1 MKDTIICLVGESGS
15 GKTTVARALKKH
27 QKENI
32 TIIEQ
37 DAYYKNREDLTY
49 EERCLL
55 NYDHPNAFDTELL
68 CEHLKKLIE
77 GKAIEKPIYDFS
89 RHLRKKETIS
99 VKPCPLI
106 ILEGILILENKK
118 LRDLMDIKVYVDT
131 DADVRVL
138 RRLRRDIRDRGRT
151 LESVINQYLT
161 TVMPMHNAFVEPS
174 KRYADIIIPEGG
186 KNLVAIDIL
195 NSKLD
200 LLRNTDGVLNET
212 F

>member
-1 MKDTIICLVGESGS
+1 MGRAILIGIAGGSGS
-15 GKTTVARALKKH
+15 GKTTVAKALKKK
-27 QKENI
+27 QKDNI
-32 TIIEQ
+32 LIIEQ
-37 DAYYKNREDLTY
+37 DAYYKNRQDLSY

-68 CEHLKKLIE
+68 CEHLIALINGE
-77 GKAIEKPIYDFS
+77 SINKPIYDFS
-89 RHLRKKETIS
+89 VHLRKEETIKVS
-99 VKPCPLI
+99 PCPII
-106 ILEGILILENKK
+106 ILEGILVLESET

-138 RRLRRDIRDRGRT
+138 RRLKRDIRERGRT

-186 KNLVAIDIL
+186 KNMVAIDIL
-195 NSKLD
+195 NSRLD
-200 LLRNTDGVLNET
+200 NVKNLEEEC
-212 F
+212 